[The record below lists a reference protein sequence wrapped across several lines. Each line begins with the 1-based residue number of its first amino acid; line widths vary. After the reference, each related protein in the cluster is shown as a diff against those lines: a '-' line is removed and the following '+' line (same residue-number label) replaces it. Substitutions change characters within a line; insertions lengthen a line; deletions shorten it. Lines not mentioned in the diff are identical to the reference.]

1 MGITEIEANG
11 LCSDWLHRAAQQQS
25 AVSAL
30 VLKDGSFD
38 YATLHS
44 LTAQLCQRLRAKG
57 LKSGGTLV
65 VESRSARL
73 LAFLLHA
80 ALFADFVLLPLD
92 PHLPD
97 GQRKHLLELVGADL
111 ILSEDDVVRLN
122 HVIEDMTAA
131 SPPVQ
136 SGQAESVCTV
146 KSPATPDRPRL
157 LLATS
162 GSSGFPRLVELSDS
176 NLQASVQA
184 ANEQLKLSH
193 TSVWLN
199 CLPLLHIGGL
209 SILLRCACAGASVVL
224 REGFDAPDVMDD
236 LHNHPVSH
244 ISLVPAMLAQLLDL
258 AKAPSQSLQVVLV
271 GGAPLEPSL
280 ANKALASS

>member
-1 MGITEIEANG
+1 MGITQVEANG
-11 LCSDWLHRAAQQQS
+11 LCSDWLHRAAQRQS

-38 YATLHS
+38 YASLHS
-44 LTAQLCQRLRAKG
+44 LTAQLCQQLRAQG
-57 LKSGGTLV
+57 LKSGATLV

-97 GQRKHLLELVGADL
+97 GQRKHLLERVRADL

-136 SGQAESVCTV
+136 SGQPESVCTV
-146 KSPATPDRPRL
+146 KSPAAPDRPRL

-162 GSSGFPRLVELSDS
+162 GSSGFPRLVSLSDS

-184 ANEQLKLSH
+184 ANERLKPARVQALYCTRASMRQALWMICTITRSAISHWSRRCWRSCWILPDNRREVCRWYLSAVRRS
-193 TSVWLN
+193 T
-199 CLPLLHIGGL
+199 
-209 SILLRCACAGASVVL
+209 LRWRPG
-224 REGFDAPDVMDD
+224 RW
-236 LHNHPVSH
+236 
-244 ISLVPAMLAQLLDL
+244 QR
-258 AKAPSQSLQVVLV
+258 V
-271 GGAPLEPSL
+271 GRCG
-280 ANKALASS
+280 